1 MNTEKKIMFR
11 ANKSFYGNLIEKIEV
26 IKETPSQVI
35 IFEYGKE
42 RRQMK
47 KTDYAEICPTF
58 DYAKAVLQAVLKKD
72 LEKAK
77 RNLEYTEEYCRNS
90 QKQLDALNEGDL
102 K

>member
-11 ANKSFYGNLIEKIEV
+11 ANKGFYGALIEKIEV

-35 IFEYGKE
+35 ILENGKE
-42 RRQMK
+42 RRQAK
-47 KTDYAEICPTF
+47 RTDYAEICPTF
-58 DYAKAVLQAVLKKD
+58 DYAKAVLQGLLKRD

-77 RNLEYTEEYCRNS
+77 RNLEYTEECCKNS